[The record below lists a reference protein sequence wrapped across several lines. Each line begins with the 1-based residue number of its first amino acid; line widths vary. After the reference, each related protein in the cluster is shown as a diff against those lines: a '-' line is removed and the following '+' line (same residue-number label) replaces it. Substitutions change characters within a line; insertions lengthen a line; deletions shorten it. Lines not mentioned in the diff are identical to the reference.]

1 MSVQAAQSTS
11 SFPPIS
17 ERTIEDDE
25 EYVLVDSPGKVRTLR
40 FLRLAIIA
48 LLLTV
53 AVYAV
58 VTPNTPLEDSPTLTS
73 AKTNEKAGRAQLP
86 RKEKEVSSN
95 KNSKKSKGRE

>member
-25 EYVLVDSPGKVRTLR
+25 EYVFVDSPGKVRTLR
-40 FLRLAIIA
+40 FLRIAIIV

-53 AVYAV
+53 ALYAV
-58 VTPNTPLEDSPTLTS
+58 LTPNPPIEDSLTLT
-73 AKTNEKAGRAQLP
+73 AVKTNEKVVKVQIP
-86 RKEKEVSSN
+86 RKEKVASSK
-95 KNSKKSKGRE
+95 KNSKKGKGRE